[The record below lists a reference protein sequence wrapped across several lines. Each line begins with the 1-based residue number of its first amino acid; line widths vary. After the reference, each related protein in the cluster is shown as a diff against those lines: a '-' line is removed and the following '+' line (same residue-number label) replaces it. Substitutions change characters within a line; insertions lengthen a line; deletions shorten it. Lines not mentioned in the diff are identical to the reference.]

1 MNSIP
6 NAPASPAPARSS
18 EAALWTRLRAFPWR
32 TTAQTLS
39 DRFREDRLGITAGSL
54 TFTTMVSLVPL
65 FTVALAIFSAFP
77 MFGRMEVMLRQWLV
91 QSLVPDTIARQVLNY
106 LLQFSDKA
114 GRLGWTGAAALL
126 ISALALILTIDR
138 KLNDVWRV
146 RKPRPLA
153 QRVLVYWAALT
164 LGPLALGASLS
175 MTSYAV
181 SASKGWVS
189 AIPGGVNL
197 LFNIT
202 EFAIAMFGLAALYR
216 FVPHAQVRWAH
227 ALTGALLASIG
238 LEVGKKVLTWYLTKV
253 ATYSAIYG
261 AFATL
266 PILLIWLYTAW
277 VILLLGAVLTANLPS
292 LLTGVERRVDTPG
305 WRFMLA
311 LEALTALLEQK
322 DAPARGCDLQTLAHQ
337 LRVDPLQLEEPLDV
351 LLSLDWVAR
360 LDEAQGRYVL
370 LADPTL
376 TSVGPLVQRLLLPR
390 EPGTESL
397 WAASRWDRRTLAE
410 ALPDGGTLFHTET

>member
-1 MNSIP
+1 MKLPHKYATQAGFVGFLVRRMGSH
-6 NAPASPAPARSS
+6 RVM
-18 EAALWTRLRAFPWR
+18 
-32 TTAQTLS
+32 QV
-39 DRFREDRLGITAGSL
+39 AGSL
-54 TFTTMVSLVPL
+54 TFTTLLALVPL

-77 MFGRMEVMLRQWLV
+77 MFGRMEIMLRQWLV

-126 ISALALILTIDR
+126 VSALALILTIDR

-189 AIPGGVNL
+189 AVPGGVNL
-197 LFNIT
+197 LFAVT

-216 FVPHAQVRWAH
+216 FVPHAQVRWSH
-227 ALTGALLASIG
+227 ALTGSLVASAG

-253 ATYSAIYG
+253 STYSAIYG

-311 LEALTALLEQK
+311 LEALAVLQRQK
-322 DAPARGCDLQTLAHQ
+322 EGVERGCDLQTLAHL

-360 LDEAQGRYVL
+360 LDEEHGRYVL

-390 EPGTESL
+390 EVGTETL
-397 WAASRWDRRTLAE
+397 WQASRWERRTLAE
-410 ALPDGGTLFHTET
+410 SLPDSAAVVSGET